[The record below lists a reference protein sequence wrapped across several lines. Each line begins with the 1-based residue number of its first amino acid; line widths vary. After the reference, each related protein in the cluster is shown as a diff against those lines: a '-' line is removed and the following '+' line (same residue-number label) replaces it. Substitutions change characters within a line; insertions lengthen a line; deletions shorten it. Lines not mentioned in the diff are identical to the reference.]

1 MVRLC
6 IYFIK
11 LGLLLLFVLIKILE
25 LLINVFKECLFM
37 VVNLEFILSLIFCI
51 LILIVIWCYI
61 LLFKVDFL
69 VSFMEFVFL
78 FLNIILILI
87 LLEFSKMKILVL
99 LVFVIFWNSK
109 VFLELYVWN
118 LKLYLVVLFL
128 WVVIFIK
135 DLGFGNVK
143 GLYFLGGVL

>member
-61 LLFKVDFL
+61 LLCKVEFL
-69 VSFMEFVFL
+69 ISVWGFVFL

-87 LLEFSKMKILVL
+87 LLEFSEMKILVL

-109 VFLELYVWN
+109 IFLELYVWN